1 MGEWPCTVEGVER
14 VKEYGGFRM
23 DILRAKTID
32 LFHYS
37 DYTEKQRKNSA
48 LNLREIEDGRIEL
61 DSYPRRLVLELTNT
75 CNLNCIMC
83 GRDESGFS
91 SNFFD
96 INYQKWICN

>member
-37 DYTEKQRKNSA
+37 DYTEKQRKNSTKSERDRRWA
-48 LNLREIEDGRIEL
+48 YRIGL
-61 DSYPRRLVLELTNT
+61 ISAQA
-75 CNLNCIMC
+75 
-83 GRDESGFS
+83 GFRTYKYLQS
-91 SNFFD
+91 
-96 INYQKWICN
+96 